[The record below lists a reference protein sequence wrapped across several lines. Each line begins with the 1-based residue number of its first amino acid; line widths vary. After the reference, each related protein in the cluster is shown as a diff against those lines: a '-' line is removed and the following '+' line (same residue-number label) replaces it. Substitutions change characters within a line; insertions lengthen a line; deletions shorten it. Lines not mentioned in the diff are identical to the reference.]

1 MKKRFLSL
9 MLVLAMMVG
18 VFTPLIASAAE
29 ASETKS
35 VTVHKI
41 LLTKAALDAHDKNK
55 KYNGTQIGNIKDF
68 FGDAEAKE
76 INGVYFKLQKLNDGV
91 ADADI
96 DVTKDEQWTDVAGK
110 DGLTGSQD
118 KDGKVVDKND
128 KKTERVA
135 GLKIDTTGL
144 KGTYRI
150 VEDLTKSTYKGAD
163 GELLAASKAVPTLLT
178 LPIVNNEG
186 IVENAHVYPKN
197 TQEKPEIDKN
207 FAANNGLG
215 TVEDK
220 NGNKDAGANY
230 SNYDKDKATATADLG
245 KSVPYEVKTKIKK
258 DSKYKKLVW
267 NDNMTKGLTYQ
278 KDLKVTSDQLTGDNA
293 LKADDYF
300 VTETDRG
307 FTLVFKESGLT
318 KVENAAKTAD
328 VEIKLTYSAKINGQ
342 AVVDKPELNDI
353 ALDYANKPG
362 KDSEPKEFTPGKK
375 EITMKKSWDV
385 TGDQT
390 VTEADKGVTAY
401 FTLQKKNAEGKW
413 EDIETVEKTAKENFE
428 VKFSNLDENGTYRIV
443 ESVKGYEADYQKY
456 NPATGEIEIK
466 DHKDT
471 DNPEKL
477 NPTEPKVQLGGRKF
491 VKTNNEDKGSAKLER
506 LAGAE
511 FFVKNAEGKYLVA
524 AKKPFKPKDEKDKG
538 PVANAKAE
546 LDAAVKAYN
555 ELSAEDQKG
564 DKGTAAKKLINDKQ
578 DAYNKAFVAN
588 TTEYT
593 WGKKDDANVVVL
605 TSDAEGR
612 FEIKGL
618 EYKKGYQLEEKTAPK
633 GFAKL
638 QSPEKFEVKEGSYAS
653 TDAELQYNKDNADA
667 GYGLQIKN
675 KTVTIPQTGGI
686 GTIIFTAI
694 GLAIMASAVIAIKKR
709 QATEAR

>member
-1 MKKRFLSL
+1 MNKKFKFLTVL
-9 MLVLAMMVG
+9 LALVMTLGA
-18 VFTPLIASAAE
+18 FAPFSARAE
-29 ASETKS
+29 EATETES
-35 VTVHKI
+35 VTIHKI
-41 LLTKAALDAHDKNK
+41 LLTKAALDAHDKDK
-55 KYNGTQIGNIKDF
+55 KYDGNAIKNIKDF
-68 FGDAEAKE
+68 FGDTNAKE
-76 INGVYFKLQKLNDGV
+76 IDGVYFKLQKLKDGV

-110 DGLTGSQD
+110 DG
-118 KDGKVVDKND
+118 
-128 KKTERVA
+128 KTAGGV
-135 GLKIDTTGL
+135 GLKLDTKGL
-144 KGTYRI
+144 KGKFRI
-150 VEDLTKSTYKGAD
+150 VEDLKKSTYKGDD

-178 LPIVNNEG
+178 LPIANDKEG
-186 IVENAHVYPKN
+186 IVKDAHVYPKN
-197 TQEKPEIDKN
+197 TQEKPQIDKN
-207 FAANNGLG
+207 FAK
-215 TVEDK
+215 K
-220 NGNKDAGANY
+220 NDLKEEKPGETGSKAGADYKNY
-230 SNYDKDKATATADLG
+230 QKEKATVTADLG
-245 KSVPYEVKTKIKK
+245 KKIPYEVKTKIKK
-258 DSKYKKLVW
+258 DSHYKKLVW

-278 KDLKVTSDQLTGDNA
+278 KDLKVEGAGLT
-293 LKADDYF
+293 ADDYF

-307 FTLVFKESGLT
+307 FTLVLKESGLT
-318 KVENAAKTAD
+318 KVENAAKAGD
-328 VEIKLTYSAKINGQ
+328 VEITLTYSAKINGE

-413 EDIETVEKTAKENFE
+413 EDVETVAKTEKDNFE
-428 VKFSNLDENGTYRIV
+428 VTFSNLDENGTYRIV

-456 NPATGEIEIK
+456 NPETGEIEIV

-506 LAGAE
+506 LPGAE
-511 FFVKNAEGKYLVA
+511 FYVKNADGKYLVA
-524 AKKPFKPKDEKDKG
+524 AKKD
-538 PVANAKAE
+538 AKAVTDAKAA
-546 LDAAVKAYN
+546 LDEAVKAYN
-555 ELSAEDQKG
+555 ELSAEEQKG
-564 DKGTAAKKLINDKQ
+564 EKGTTAKNTINQKQ
-578 DAYNKAFVAN
+578 KDYNDAFVAN
-588 TTEYT
+588 ATEYT
-593 WGKKDDANVVVL
+593 WGEKTDANVVVL

-618 EYKKGYQLEEKTAPK
+618 AYAEGYKLEEKTAPK

-638 QSPEKFEVKEGSYAS
+638 QSDEKFDVYEGSYAS
-653 TDAELQYNKDNADA
+653 TDKELQYNKNDTKA

-675 KTVTIPQTGGI
+675 KNVTIPQTGGI
-686 GTIIFTAI
+686 GTVIFTVVGVMLMVGASFALKRRKEDELE
-694 GLAIMASAVIAIKKR
+694 GLA
-709 QATEAR
+709 